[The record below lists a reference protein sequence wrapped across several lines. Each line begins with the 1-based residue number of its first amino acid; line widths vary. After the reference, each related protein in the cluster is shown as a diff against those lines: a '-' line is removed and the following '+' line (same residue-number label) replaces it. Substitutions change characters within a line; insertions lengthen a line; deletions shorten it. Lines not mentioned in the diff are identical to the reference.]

1 MLILIYPTRF
11 TRKIRARA
19 RKKLIELM
27 KLKKEEL
34 HKIKLKEIREIKLKN
49 MFNRQHILYNT
60 LSSLNEIPI
69 LQSLSGGL
77 LLTDNNLYLDS
88 FVI

>member
-1 MLILIYPTRF
+1 
-11 TRKIRARA
+11 
-19 RKKLIELM
+19 
-27 KLKKEEL
+27 
-34 HKIKLKEIREIKLKN
+34 